1 MRTNESSASQI
12 WHARIIQ
19 LRPPRCDPSVKMA
32 LGYHRR
38 TLCHRSRIL
47 PCEP

>member
-1 MRTNESSASQI
+1 MRINESSASRFG
-12 WHARIIQ
+12 HARIIH
-19 LRPPRCDPSVKMA
+19 LRPNRCDSAPEMD

-38 TLCHRSRIL
+38 TLCRRNHVL